1 MAKARSPK
9 EKVLEVVP
17 SEEEKPKRRTTRAK
31 AADRDDT
38 EKPARRRTAARR
50 EEDTEVEASAST
62 EVAETPRPVLTPI
75 PSHPVRDE
83 EYQEV
88 RAAEV
93 KRNPASSPPLP
104 SRSRRPSSPR

>member
-9 EKVLEVVP
+9 EKVLDTAVIEA
-17 SEEEKPKRRTTRAK
+17 EEEKPKRRTTRAK

-38 EKPARRRTAARR
+38 EKPSRRRTAARR
-50 EEDTEVEASAST
+50 EEDTESEAPSES
-62 EVAETPRPVLTPI
+62 VSETPRPVLTPI

-88 RAAEV
+88 RAHATHE
-93 KRNPASSPPLP
+93 
-104 SRSRRPSSPR
+104 